1 MPALDLM
8 VKLFSESKEEI
19 HRYITKI
26 EVTADTTYKGV
37 VDDIK
42 TKNGKYFSLAQ
53 TSVLRRSE
61 DKLSFANTKSKIVL
75 TVLDDDSW
83 RLVKED
89 VLKSSDDF
97 KALCE

>member
-75 TVLDDDSW
+75 NVYYLSKKTLLQTFHCYLHEW
-83 RLVKED
+83 TITILN
-89 VLKSSDDF
+89 
-97 KALCE
+97 

>member
-26 EVTADTTYKGV
+26 EVTADTTYEGV

-42 TKNGKYFSLAQ
+42 TKMESTSHSLRPRCFGDQ
-53 TSVLRRSE
+53 RTS
-61 DKLSFANTKSKIVL
+61 
-75 TVLDDDSW
+75 
-83 RLVKED
+83 
-89 VLKSSDDF
+89 
-97 KALCE
+97 